1 MNKLK
6 RPLTLSFLTPRG
18 RITEEDVLEALMP
31 HVSAQSITSIQVA
44 QTESWVTLK
53 DEASRSQLVSTDIR
67 IKGKTVRVRDPGR
80 NVTNATIKDAPI
92 ELHNDVQPP
101 CPLIDRLFL
110 EARGWGK

>member
-6 RPLTLSFLTPRG
+6 RPLTLCFQTPRG
-18 RITEEDVLEALMP
+18 RIAEDVLEALMP
-31 HVSAQSITSIQVA
+31 HVSAQIITYTQVT

-80 NVTNATIKDAPI
+80 NVTHATIK
-92 ELHNDVQPP
+92 
-101 CPLIDRLFL
+101 
-110 EARGWGK
+110 